1 METILLVIHL
11 LIALALIGVV
21 LIQKSEGGGLGI
33 GSGTAGGMVTAR
45 GGANLLTRATALL
58 ATLFMGM
65 ALLQAILAGTHSDQ
79 RSIIDQLDREGTAI
93 EGSQVPGIPQVPTSE

>member
-11 LIALALIGVV
+11 LIAIALIAVV
-21 LIQKSEGGGLGI
+21 LVQKSEGGGLGI

-45 GGANLLTRATALL
+45 GGANLLSRTTAIL
-58 ATLFMGM
+58 AALFMGM

-79 RSIIDQLDREGTAI
+79 RSIIDELEQAPAGEQSAPA
-93 EGSQVPGIPQVPTSE
+93 EPQVPTSQ